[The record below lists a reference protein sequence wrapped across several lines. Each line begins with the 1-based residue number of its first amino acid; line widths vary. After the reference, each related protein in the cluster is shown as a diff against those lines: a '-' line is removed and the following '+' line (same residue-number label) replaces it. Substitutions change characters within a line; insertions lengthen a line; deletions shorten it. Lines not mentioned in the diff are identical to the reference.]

1 MTSFS
6 SRLRPP
12 MTFCRI
18 NNSSLTMTKRGL
30 KRNTVA
36 ARASKDLVLRRGA
49 CTVSKND
56 RTLLIGTIIRL
67 GIAVTD
73 SRVITIGR
81 NSPPI
86 LVVQTKGTTTISRTR
101 ELLTTMKDVH
111 MLARR
116 QAHSITDSNRP
127 NNKASTK
134 CGTKAKGPFQ
144 SFVSTS
150 SAVLRSCNWY

>member
-6 SRLRPP
+6 SRLRSP

-18 NNSSLTMTKRGL
+18 SNSSLTMTRRGP

-36 ARASKDLVLRRGA
+36 ARPSKDLALLRGA

-81 NSPPI
+81 NSPPM
-86 LVVQTKGTTTISRTR
+86 LVQTKGTTTISRTR
-101 ELLTTMKDVH
+101 ELLTTMNDVH

-116 QAHSITDSNRP
+116 QAHSITDSDRL

-134 CGTKAKGPFQ
+134 CVTKAKGLSQ